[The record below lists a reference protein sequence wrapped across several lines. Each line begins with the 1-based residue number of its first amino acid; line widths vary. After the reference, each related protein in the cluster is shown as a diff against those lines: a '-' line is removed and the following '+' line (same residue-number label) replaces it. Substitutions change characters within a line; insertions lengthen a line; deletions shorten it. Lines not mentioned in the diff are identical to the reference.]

1 VLAAATEAADAQD
14 DLAGA
19 VAAAVQ
25 GASATLAGHA
35 ALQRLLAEEPG
46 VVLPFIS
53 FDNLGPLL
61 CLAGER
67 GVDLFGRFLDEEQA
81 AEVGEWCA
89 RVVLA
94 HLRSPGSPTDT
105 TDLASV
111 RRLVDHHLLPG
122 LAVPA
127 DGGERL
133 APDHG

>member
-1 VLAAATEAADAQD
+1 
-14 DLAGA
+14 
-19 VAAAVQ
+19 
-25 GASATLAGHA
+25 
-35 ALQRLLAEEPG
+35 
-46 VVLPFIS
+46 
-53 FDNLGPLL
+53 LL